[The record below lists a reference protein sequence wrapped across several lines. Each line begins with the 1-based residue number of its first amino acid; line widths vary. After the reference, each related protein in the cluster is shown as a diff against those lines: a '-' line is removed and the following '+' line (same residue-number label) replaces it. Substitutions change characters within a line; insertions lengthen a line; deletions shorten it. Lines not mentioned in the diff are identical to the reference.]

1 MSFNSLKNFCVFLF
15 LLFSLALKAQDIKSV
30 DPKSLPESDIKKV
43 EQAIHDAGLNFNEAA
58 ELARQRGA
66 SEQQIKDMQQRLQ
79 RSQEGTDIDADLS
92 EGESPAEKLT
102 EPEEPED
109 DLESTDLS
117 SAQRSGRDVN
127 RIFGAYLFNSR
138 NLTFE
143 PRLNIQTPKN
153 YEIGIDDQIIIN
165 IWGNSQNTYQLT
177 VNSNGQIMIPDVGPV
192 YVAGLTFS
200 AAETKIKQRLTEIYA
215 DMSQPDPKTFAQIN
229 MGRLRSIRVNLLGE
243 VVTPG
248 TYTLPVTAT
257 LFNALYLSGGP
268 NSIGSFR
275 NIHVIRNNK
284 IFNTIDIYRFLL
296 DADVS
301 ENIQLKDEDIIL
313 VPPAEKKV
321 QITGEFKRI
330 GFFEMADNEKLNELI
345 RFAGG
350 FTGDAYW
357 SNLKIYRKTLE
368 GRIILDVPFEDA
380 TSTALYNGDVITNGK
395 IYESFKNRVS
405 ISGAIMRPGDYEW
418 KEGMT
423 LIDLILKADSL
434 RGDAFANRGLII
446 RLNEDSTTT
455 NISFDLASIV
465 QREDSILLNPEDQVL
480 IKSHFNLKQN
490 PFISVSGE
498 ILNPGQ
504 YNYSEGITLADAI
517 FMAGGFTEA
526 ADSSIIEVA
535 RRLSYEEASQL
546 SDELVHVYTLNLSRD
561 LKQNINDANFI
572 LKPFDRVSVR
582 RAPGY
587 RESASAVVLGEI
599 KYAGQYAIQNK
610 NQRISDLIEM
620 AGGLTSQSFPAGATL
635 TRTSEELGEELVAI
649 NMNKIITNPNGKND
663 LYLLDGDVINI
674 PQFIQTVKITGQVQ
688 NPFSIT
694 YEEGKPLKYYI
705 DKCGGFSQDAL
716 KRKVFV
722 RFPNGETAS
731 TKSFVVKNYP
741 EVLPGSQIVVPA
753 KPEKE
758 PINTGTWL
766 SIASTFSSIAIA
778 IAAIMR

>member
-1 MSFNSLKNFCVFLF
+1 MSFNSVKFFCVFLF

-43 EQAIHDAGLNFNEAA
+43 EQAIRDAGLNFNEAA

-66 SEQQIKDMQQRLQ
+66 SEQQIKDMQQQLQ
-79 RSQEGTDIDADLS
+79 RSQDSTYLDVDLS
-92 EGESPAEKLT
+92 EAESPAEKLA

-117 SAQRSGRDVN
+117 SAQRSGRDAN
-127 RIFGAYLFNSR
+127 RIFGAYLFNSK

-153 YEIGIDDQIIIN
+153 YEIDIDDQIIIN

-200 AAETKIKQRLTEIYA
+200 SAETKIKQRLTEIYA

-243 VVTPG
+243 VSTPG

-330 GFFEMADNEKLNELI
+330 GYFEMADNEKLDELI

-357 SNLKIYRKTLE
+357 SNLKIYRKSLE

-380 TSTALYNGDVITNGK
+380 TSTALYNGDVITNGE

-446 RLNEDSTTT
+446 RLNEDFTTT
-455 NISFDLASIV
+455 NISFDLTSII

-498 ILNPGQ
+498 VLNPGQ

-517 FMAGGFTEA
+517 FIAGGLTEA

-587 RESASAVVLGEI
+587 RESASAIVLGEV

-620 AGGLTSQSFPAGATL
+620 AGGLTPRSFPAGATL

-649 NMNKIITNPNGKND
+649 NLNKIITNPGGEND

-694 YEEGKPLKYYI
+694 YQKGKPLKYYI